1 MKRRKLAS
9 PRKQSGLVF
18 LLIVLVLLL
27 LGGTALFMSVAG
39 SGVSSAKLERDQIT
53 TSALA
58 EARDALL
65 SYTIS
70 RDDSTGSS
78 SSQRPGEFPCPTTV
92 SPDDLS
98 YGKANTS
105 CSSTP
110 KIGRLPWRTLGIPEP
125 RDAYGQPLWYS
136 LSANFKPSNSVA
148 INSNSLGQL
157 VVYQANETTPLEAQ
171 AVAVIFAA
179 GPPVAGQNRST
190 GNAFCPTTGTTI
202 AQDVCASNYLETYSG
217 KNNATDSGPYT
228 FGKMTDTFND
238 RVSLIT
244 TADFIPKIEDR
255 IAASLTKTLNAYYQD
270 YGVYPYAAYYSD
282 IKKPNPDSRNASQ
295 SEQANCADGVFS
307 GRLPEY
313 INDGVVA
320 HHPAL
325 PRLKCAGYLVDKREW
340 PGVASGNSLPVWF
353 FTNNWHTTIFY
364 AVAKQ
369 YVEGGSKS
377 CINPGDC
384 LKVEGDL
391 TVQDVQAVIILP
403 GIPLTT
409 QSRPTR
415 LPDDASAGL
424 DIRNYFEGPEN
435 RQGWNLV
442 PDNYIYRSVAST
454 LPSRDRAVVIKN

>member
-1 MKRRKLAS
+1 MRANQLHGTFYQR
-9 PRKQSGLVF
+9 GLVF
-18 LLIVLVLLL
+18 LLVVLVLLFI
-27 LGGTALFMSVAG
+27 GGATLFVSVGGAG
-39 SGVSSAKLERDQIT
+39 ISSAKLDRDQIT
-53 TSALA
+53 MSALA
-58 EARDALL
+58 AAKGALL

-92 SPDDLS
+92 SPNDPT

-105 CSSTP
+105 CSSIP

-125 RDAYGQPLWYS
+125 RDAYGEPLWYS
-136 LSANFKPSNSVA
+136 LSGNFKPSVSVA

-157 VVYQANETTPLEAQ
+157 VVYRGDETTPVENQ
-171 AVAVIFAA
+171 AVVVVFSA

-190 GNAFCPTTGTTI
+190 DTAFCPTTGTTI
-202 AQDVCASNYLETYSG
+202 AQDVCASNYLESYSG

-228 FGKMTDTFND
+228 FGKITDTFND

-255 IAASLTKTLNAYYQD
+255 MVASLTKTLNAYYRD

-282 IKKPNPDSRNASQ
+282 IKKPNPDNKNASQ

-313 INDGVVA
+313 INDGVVT
-320 HHPAL
+320 HQPAL

-377 CINPGDC
+377 CNNLGDC
-384 LKVEGDL
+384 LKVEGDS

-409 QSRPTR
+409 QARPTR

-424 DIRNYFEGPEN
+424 DIRNYFEGSEN

-454 LPSRDRAVVIKN
+454 LPSRDRVVVIKN